1 MSKKKKEKKTKK
13 TKPVEEEKKV
23 QKKKKP
29 KRHVRWGIVLAM
41 VFILAGI
48 VYLVTYPYRNDNRR
62 LRDLGYKK
70 ETVSVIREKELLH
83 TILDNGYYSESLEQ
97 AINNGTLR
105 KSYISL
111 YTVIPDRAPDE
122 TDFLLYRRLEDLGYE
137 EDQLENLF
145 ANLKPDEITPLLVF
159 DYQWDDVS
167 YVEDVIA
174 CRGSEFE
181 LSYSY
186 RQMFKVAQRTEDPG
200 SVHALV
206 NRTHYL
212 SEYYTPNDIKNIS
225 DEFSIGG
232 SALRKEAADAAIRL
246 IQAGQNAGNHFFISD
261 SYWTYEELQENYDTQ
276 SYYYTAD
283 DMDILFASPGFNE
296 HQTGLAMNVAP
307 TFEQADSF
315 LETDC
320 YRWLQEHAASYGFIE
335 RYPQDKTY
343 ITGRMPESSH
353 WRYVGIATA
362 VAVKQSGLTYDEFY
376 CLYLKGWENPELEP
390 DQSILSG
397 IDWYHISD

>member
-13 TKPVEEEKKV
+13 TKPVKEEKKV

-41 VFILAGI
+41 VFILALI
-48 VYLVTYPYRNDNRR
+48 VYLVTYPYRNDNKR
-62 LRDLGYKK
+62 LRDLGYSN
-70 ETVSVIREKELLH
+70 ETISVIREKDLLD
-83 TILDNGYYSESLEQ
+83 TILDNGYYSKSLEQ
-97 AINNGTLR
+97 AINSGTLR

-111 YTVIPDRAPDE
+111 YTVITDRTPDE
-122 TDFLLYRRLEDLGYE
+122 TDFLLYRRLEDIGYE

-145 ANLKPDEITPLLVF
+145 ANLKPNEITPLLVF

-174 CRGSEFE
+174 CRGSEFD
-181 LSYSY
+181 LSSDYP
-186 RQMFKVAQRTEDPG
+186 QMFRITKRTEDPG

-206 NRTHYL
+206 NRTNYL
-212 SEYYTPNDIKNIS
+212 SEYYAPNDIANIS
-225 DEFSIGG
+225 DEYSIGG
-232 SALRKEAADAAIRL
+232 SALRKEAADAAVRL
-246 IQAGQNAGNHFFISD
+246 IKAGQNAGVHFFISD
-261 SYWTYEELQENYDTQ
+261 SYWTYEDLQENYDSQ
-276 SYYYTAD
+276 SFYYTD
-283 DMDILFASPGFNE
+283 YDMDILFAKPGFNE
-296 HQTGLAMNVAP
+296 HQTGLSMNVAP
-307 TFEQADSF
+307 TFEQADTF
-315 LETDC
+315 LETEC
-320 YRWLQEHAASYGFIE
+320 YRWLREHAASYGFIE

-343 ITGRMPESSH
+343 ITGRLPESSH

-362 VAVKQSGLTYDEFY
+362 VAVKQSELTYDEFY

-390 DQSILSG
+390 DQSILSE